1 MKCIVRMC
9 KLLIYWLRQLKEAQR
24 GDLPKVMQL
33 LSGGSQHKLDKWNIH
48 HGVTQISISQNVAV
62 SPLRIRSLSS
72 VH

>member
-9 KLLIYWLRQLKEAQR
+9 KLLIYWLKQLKEAQR

-33 LSGGSQHKLDKWNIH
+33 LSGGFQHKLDKWNIH
-48 HGVTQISISQNVAV
+48 QGVTQISISQNVAV